1 MHGGLPEVGER
12 TGYKLLLSAV
22 SVCRFYDET
31 GSLGSSGTRYCFT
44 TAPAF
49 TYSTNIK
56 VLFKTNNDAN
66 TGKGKVIMELT
77 NALLYFLP
85 ESRI

>member
-1 MHGGLPEVGER
+1 M
-12 TGYKLLLSAV
+12 YKLVLSA
-22 SVCRFYDET
+22 VCRFYDEN

-66 TGKGKVIMELT
+66 TGKGSVQ
-77 NALLYFLP
+77 F
-85 ESRI
+85 S

>member
-1 MHGGLPEVGER
+1 MLV
-12 TGYKLLLSAV
+12 LSA
-22 SVCRFYDET
+22 VCRFYDEN

-66 TGKGKVIMELT
+66 TGKGKVILELT
-77 NALLYFLP
+77 STHYYLF
-85 ESRI
+85 SS

>member
-1 MHGGLPEVGER
+1 MLR
-12 TGYKLLLSAV
+12 A
-22 SVCRFYDET
+22 VCRFYDET

-66 TGKGKVIMELT
+66 TGKGNVIMELT

>member
-12 TGYKLLLSAV
+12 TGYKLVLST
-22 SVCRFYDET
+22 VCRFYDET

-49 TYSTNIK
+49 TYTTNIN
-56 VLFKTNNDAN
+56 VLFKTNNDGT
-66 TGKGKVIMELT
+66 TGKGKDSEV
-77 NALLYFLP
+77 
-85 ESRI
+85 